1 MQLREVAAISGKPG
15 LYRILKPTRAG
26 VIIESMDE
34 KRQRTVAGATSRV
47 SILNDISMYT
57 TDADG
62 SVPLGEV
69 LTRVFEKEKGKPLAV
84 SSKSDGADLEALMAD
99 VLPNWDAERVYLSD
113 IKKLVTWYNILVAHA
128 ADLFVKEEPAQEE
141 PKADAQ
147 REGPTP
153 EKGKKAAKEPAIKE
167 GPSAGVASEPAEEA
181 KPRKAAS
188 KAKAPGEDTQAEEPK
203 AKKAAPKKAKE

>member
-57 TDADG
+57 TDSEG

-69 LTRVFEKEKGKPLAV
+69 LMRVFEKQKGKPLAV
-84 SSKSDGADLEALMAD
+84 SAKSDGADLEGLMAD
-99 VLPNWDAERVYLSD
+99 ILPNWDSERVYLSD
-113 IKKLVTWYNILVAHA
+113 IKKLVTWYNILVQHA
-128 ADLFVKEEPAQEE
+128 ADLFVKDEPAQEE
-141 PKADAQ
+141 AKPESKEAPAKAKKAD
-147 REGPTP
+147 
-153 EKGKKAAKEPAIKE
+153 KEVPA
-167 GPSAGVASEPAEEA
+167 AEEA
-181 KPRKAAS
+181 KPAKKASAKKPAAADKKEDS
-188 KAKAPGEDTQAEEPK
+188 AVAPKAKAEPA
-203 AKKAAPKKAKE
+203 AKKAAPKKPKE

>member
-57 TDADG
+57 TDEEG

-69 LTRVFEKEKGKPLAV
+69 LMRVFEKQKGKPLEV
-84 SSKSDGADLEALMAD
+84 SAKSDGADLEALMGD
-99 VLPNWDAERVYLSD
+99 IVPNWDAERVYTSD
-113 IKKLVTWYNILVAHA
+113 IKKLVTWYNILVQHA
-128 ADLFVKEEPAQEE
+128 ADLFVKEEPATDE
-141 PKADAQ
+141 PKTEAKEAA
-147 REGPTP
+147 PA
-153 EKGKKAAKEPAIKE
+153 KGKKADKGGESAELKE
-167 GPSAGVASEPAEEA
+167 GPSAVVAEDEKPAA
-181 KPRKAAS
+181 K
-188 KAKAPGEDTQAEEPK
+188 KAPAKKQAEEGAGAAPE
-203 AKKAAPKKAKE
+203 AKKPAPKKAKE

>member
-57 TDADG
+57 TDQEG

-69 LTRVFEKEKGKPLAV
+69 LMRVFEKQKGKLLAV
-84 SSKSDGADLEALMAD
+84 TAKADGADLEGLMAEI
-99 VLPNWDAERVYLSD
+99 LPNWDSERVYLSD
-113 IKKLVTWYNILVAHA
+113 IKKLVTWYNILVQHA
-128 ADLFVKEEPAQEE
+128 ADLFVKDEPAEE
-141 PKADAQ
+141 
-147 REGPTP
+147 E
-153 EKGKKAAKEPAIKE
+153 
-167 GPSAGVASEPAEEA
+167 ASEPAEKQAKAKKSDKADLKEGPAAVLAQEA
-181 KPRKAAS
+181 KPAAKKAPAKKKEDS
-188 KAKAPGEDTQAEEPK
+188 AESPKAKAADKTADKPE
-203 AKKAAPKKAKE
+203 AKKAK